1 MTDVQ
6 PQLPLDPPV
15 PSPAGPDPGSAQ
27 GCGPCPPE
35 PSAGKKRGR
44 PAAALFEIATTVLL
58 AVLLALVLRS
68 FVAQAYEVNG
78 RSMEPTFHDGEK
90 VMVHKLAPAI
100 FPIHRGDIV
109 IFGSPSDPG
118 RDLIKRV
125 IAVGGDFVEFRGGR
139 VFVNGEEIRE
149 DYVYSDRAYTRDS
162 SEHVP
167 EGFYFV
173 LGDNRAISLDS
184 RRFHAIPASLVKGKV
199 FLRWWPLSQ
208 FRAFD

>member
-1 MTDVQ
+1 M
-6 PQLPLDPPV
+6 LPPESPVDPSS
-15 PSPAGPDPGSAQ
+15 PSPAD
-27 GCGPCPPE
+27 PE
-35 PSAGKKRGR
+35 PSVPKPRRR
-44 PAAALFEIATTVLL
+44 PAAAVFEVATTVLL

-90 VMVHKLAPAI
+90 VMVHKLSPGI
-100 FPIHRGDIV
+100 FPIHRGDII
-109 IFGSPSDPG
+109 IFASPTDPG

-125 IAVGGDFVEFRGGR
+125 IAVGGDDVRLRGGR
-139 VFVNGEEIRE
+139 VYVNGEEVHE
-149 DYVYSDRAYTRDS
+149 DYAYADRGYARDFRD
-162 SEHVP
+162 HVP
-167 EGFYFV
+167 EGHYFV

-208 FRAFD
+208 LRAFD